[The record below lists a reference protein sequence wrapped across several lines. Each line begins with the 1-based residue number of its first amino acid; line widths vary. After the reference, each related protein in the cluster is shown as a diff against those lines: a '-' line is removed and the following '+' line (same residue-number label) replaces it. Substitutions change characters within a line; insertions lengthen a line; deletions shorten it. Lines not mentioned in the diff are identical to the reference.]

1 MKHRDEH
8 QTAAGRKGDVQ
19 ENQHDLEDE
28 DMRELDPENE
38 ELDADELDDE
48 DRDEDV

>member
-1 MKHRDEH
+1 MKDRDEH
-8 QTAAGRKGDVQ
+8 QNAAGRKGDVQ
-19 ENQHDLEDE
+19 ENQRDLEDE
-28 DMRELDPENE
+28 DMRELDPEND